1 MYSII
6 VKFDLEGYHRWPN
19 APEEYKMLRSKHNHN
34 FRFEAEIPVDEDI
47 TNASGRA
54 LEILDVRRTLE
65 CSVVNEYGDKTPYEV
80 GVFLKWE
87 PHVCNFRALSCELL
101 AESLAK
107 TIRELYYVDPIK
119 VVVMEDEF
127 VGASFVPDVLNNRE
141 VEALKKSAIELIGG
155 R

>member
-80 GVFLKWE
+80 GVFLRWE
-87 PHVCNFRALSCELL
+87 PHVCNFRVLSCELL

-127 VGASFVPDVLNNRE
+127 VGASFVPVAKWTSEEQARL
-141 VEALKKSAIELIGG
+141 LKHIETLY
-155 R
+155 